1 MSQANIITRIDV
13 RQIAPV
19 DRHAQIFKSFEA
31 LKAGEAL
38 ELTNDHRP
46 SPLQAQFAERFAGA
60 FAWDYLQDGPLLW
73 RVKIEKVSNETT
85 GAPCCGHCN
94 G

>member
-1 MSQANIITRIDV
+1 MFPANIVTHIDV
-13 RQIAPV
+13 RTIAHV
-19 DRHAQIFKSFEA
+19 DRHSLIFKSFEV
-31 LKAGEAL
+31 LKAGEAM
-38 ELTNDHRP
+38 ELLNDHRP

-60 FAWDYLQDGPLLW
+60 FEWQYLQDGPLLW
-73 RVKIEKVSNETT
+73 QVKIDKVSNETT

>member
-1 MSQANIITRIDV
+1 MHPTNRVQYIDV
-13 RQIAPV
+13 RTIAPI
-19 DRHAQIFKSFEA
+19 DRHALIFKTFEA
-31 LKAGEAL
+31 LKAGEAM
-38 ELTNDHRP
+38 ELLNDHRP

-60 FAWDYLQDGPLLW
+60 FTWQYLQDGPELW
-73 RVKIEKVSNETT
+73 QVKIEKISDDST